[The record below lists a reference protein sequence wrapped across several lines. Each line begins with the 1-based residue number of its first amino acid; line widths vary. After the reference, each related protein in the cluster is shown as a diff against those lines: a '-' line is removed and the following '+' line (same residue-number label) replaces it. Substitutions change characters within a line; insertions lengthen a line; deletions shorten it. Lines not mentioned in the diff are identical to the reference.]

1 MAEGCA
7 GGRNS
12 SEDAV
17 LDRVE
22 DFLHYLS
29 AERGSSKN
37 TIDAYRNDLTGFAGF
52 AVERQAASLADGAK
66 GSNGGSNGA
75 SGEVSAKAIDR
86 QLVVDYL
93 ADLNRRE
100 YAKSTVARKV
110 AAVKSF
116 CAFLLDGG
124 DLTTNPTAQIDSPRA
139 PKPVPKP
146 MTTSEIDSLLQEPR
160 KSDTPE
166 AIRDAAML
174 ELTYATG
181 MRVTELVSLNLDSMH
196 IKDEAYVR
204 CVGKGAKERTI
215 PVHANA
221 VRALERYLDQ
231 ARPALL
237 KSRTQNALFVNRR
250 GERLTRQGFWLI
262 LKNYSKA
269 AGIKT
274 HVTPHTLRHSF
285 ATHLLRGGASVRDVQ
300 ELLGHANVSTTQV
313 YTQLADQH
321 LREVYENVHPRAR

>member
-1 MAEGCA
+1 MGPAQVQ
-7 GGRNS
+7 
-12 SEDAV
+12 EDTV
-17 LDRVE
+17 LERVE

-29 AERGSSKN
+29 AERGSTKN
-37 TIDAYRNDLTGFAGF
+37 TVDAYRNDLTGFSRF
-52 AVERQAASLADGAK
+52 TLERRLAAATNSDSVTTTSATLTDGDISVK
-66 GSNGGSNGA
+66 S
-75 SGEVSAKAIDR
+75 IDR
-86 QLVVDYL
+86 QLIVDYL

-100 YAKSTVARKV
+100 YAKATVARKV

-124 DLTTNPTAQIDSPRA
+124 DLSSNPTVQIDSPRA

-146 MTTSEIDSLLQEPR
+146 MSTSEMDTLLREPL
-160 KSDTPE
+160 KHETPE

-174 ELTYATG
+174 ELMYATG
-181 MRVTELVSLNLDSMH
+181 MRVTELVSLNLDSLH
-196 IKDEAYVR
+196 IKDQAHVR
-204 CVGKGAKERTI
+204 CVGKGAKERMI

-231 ARPALL
+231 SRPALL
-237 KSRTQNALFVNRR
+237 KSRTQSALFVNRR

-262 LKNYSKA
+262 LKNYAKSA
-269 AGIKT
+269 AIKT
-274 HVTPHTLRHSF
+274 HVTPHTIRHSF

-313 YTQLADQH
+313 YTQLADRH
-321 LREVYENVHPRAR
+321 LREVYESVHPRA

>member
-1 MAEGCA
+1 MPGT
-7 GGRNS
+7 RDIRLS
-12 SEDAV
+12 SEDTV

-37 TIDAYRNDLTGFAGF
+37 TIDAYRNDLNGFSKFALERRGAALVSGGAGNGTSED
-52 AVERQAASLADGAK
+52 AGVPAK
-66 GSNGGSNGA
+66 S
-75 SGEVSAKAIDR
+75 IDR
-86 QLVVDYL
+86 QLVVDFL
-93 ADLNRRE
+93 AELNRRE
-100 YAKSTVARKV
+100 YAKATVARKV

-116 CAFLLDGG
+116 SAFLVDGG
-124 DLTTNPTAQIDSPRA
+124 DLSSNPTAQIDSPRA

-146 MTTSEIDSLLQEPR
+146 MTTAEADSLLREPL
-160 KSDTPE
+160 KHDTPE
-166 AIRDAAML
+166 AVRDAAML

-215 PVHANA
+215 PVHAKA

-231 ARPALL
+231 SRPALL
-237 KSRTQNALFVNRR
+237 KSRTQSALFVNRR

-262 LKNYSKA
+262 LKNYAKA

-313 YTQLADQH
+313 YTQLADSH

>member
-1 MAEGCA
+1 M
-7 GGRNS
+7 
-12 SEDAV
+12 

-37 TIDAYRNDLTGFAGF
+37 TIDAYRNDLTSLSRFAAARKPAAANAANNGHST
-52 AVERQAASLADGAK
+52 AVKS
-66 GSNGGSNGA
+66 
-75 SGEVSAKAIDR
+75 IDR
-86 QLVVDYL
+86 QLVLDFL
-93 ADLNRRE
+93 ADLNQRQ
-100 YAKSTVARKV
+100 YAKATVARKV

-116 CAFLLDGG
+116 CAFLIDAG
-124 DLTTNPTAQIDSPRA
+124 DLTSNPTSEIDSPRA

-146 MTTSEIDSLLQEPR
+146 MSTTEVDSLLREPL
-160 KSDTPE
+160 KHETPE
-166 AIRDAAML
+166 ASRDAAML
-174 ELTYATG
+174 ELMYATG
-181 MRVTELVSLNLDSMH
+181 MRVTELVSLNLDSLH
-196 IKDEAYVR
+196 LKPSPAYVR

-215 PVHANA
+215 PVHDNA
-221 VRALERYLDQ
+221 VQAIDRYLDV

-237 KSRTQNALFVNRR
+237 KQRTQSALFVNRR

-269 AGIKT
+269 AGIQT

-321 LREVYENVHPRAR
+321 LREVYENVHPRA